1 MTRVL
6 VLGGYGLIGWA
17 CMRALQDDGLKVV
30 GMGRSRQRAMRCD
43 PDASWII
50 RDITS
55 IETQE
60 WVQILADFDV
70 VVNAS
75 GALQDGARDSLQ
87 AIHVRAVQSLVLASA
102 QSEVRI
108 VQISAAGVSLDSST
122 AFFRTKAQGDA
133 IIQDQAAD
141 WVILRPTLVL
151 SSEAYGGTALLRA
164 AAALP
169 VIRPVIF
176 PDAQVQTVHIDDVA
190 DAVVRAAKGEV
201 ASGTIADLTEPGSH
215 SFPDLVAKVRRWQ
228 GWDRATPLNI
238 PNWAIKLTGK
248 CADMLGHLGWR
259 SPLRTSAL
267 LALEDGIRGDASGWP
282 YPCRSLNASLAQ
294 IPATRQERL
303 FARAYLMVPL
313 AIGTLSVFWVFSGL
327 IGLIETESAQK
338 TLTDRGTSPL
348 FAVVSVGGGIV
359 ADLILGLAV
368 LWRRLARPAALGMVG
383 LSFAY
388 LIGAAVMTPDLW
400 LDPLGPMV
408 KVFPGITLALF
419 VWMMVE
425 DE

>member
-1 MTRVL
+1 MIRVL

-17 CMRALQDDGLKVV
+17 CMRALRDAGLQVA
-30 GMGRSRQRAMRCD
+30 GMGRSERRAMRCD
-43 PDASWII
+43 PGAAWII
-50 RDITS
+50 RDIT
-55 IETQE
+55 TVDPQE
-60 WVQILADFDV
+60 WARMLKDFDV

-87 AIHVRAVQSLVLASA
+87 AIHVSAVQSLVQAAA
-102 QSEVRI
+102 QSSVRI
-108 VQISAAGVSLDSST
+108 VQISAAGVAVDSST

-133 IIQDQAAD
+133 VIQDQAAN

-151 SSEAYGGTALLRA
+151 SPEAYGGTALLRA
-164 AAALP
+164 ASALP
-169 VIRPVIF
+169 GIRPVIF

-215 SFPDLVAKVRRWQ
+215 NFPELVTKVRRWL
-228 GWDRATPLNI
+228 GWGRATPLRI
-238 PNWAIKLTGK
+238 PDWAFRLTGK
-248 CADMLGHLGWR
+248 CADLLGRLGWR
-259 SPLRTSAL
+259 SPLRTTAL

-282 YPCRSLNASLAQ
+282 HSCRSLNDSLAQ
-294 IPATRQERL
+294 IPSTRQERL

-313 AIGTLSVFWVFSGL
+313 AIGTLSAFWIISGL
-327 IGLIETESAQK
+327 IGACETELAQK
-338 TLTDRGTSPL
+338 ILTDRGVSPL
-348 FAVVSVGGGIV
+348 FSTVSVGAGIL
-359 ADLILGLAV
+359 ADLILGLAI
-368 LWRRLARPAALGMVG
+368 LWRRWARRAALGMVG
-383 LSFAY
+383 LSIAY

-400 LDPLGPMV
+400 LDPLGPMI